1 MSELFANPVSIYLTV
16 ASTALFM
23 GGALLL
29 VSRIRLAAGEQVS
42 GQVIGYAE
50 RIRQRRAS
58 KRQYMPIVRFQPR
71 GGPPVDFQSRMGATS
86 KPFDIGQ
93 NVTVIYRSDKPTVAE
108 IGSAARLWLA
118 PAVLLGMSAVCFYGA
133 WKAGLPH

>member
-1 MSELFANPVSIYLTV
+1 VSGLFANPVSIYLTV
-16 ASTALFM
+16 ASTVLFI

-29 VSRIRLAAGEQVS
+29 VSRIRLAAGEQVR

-71 GGPPVDFQSRMGATS
+71 GGRPVNFQSRMGSTS

-93 NVTVIYRSDKPTVAE
+93 DVPVIYRSDKPAVAE
-108 IGSAARLWLA
+108 IRSAARLWLA
-118 PAVLLGMSAVCFYGA
+118 PAVLLGMSAVSFYGA

>member
-71 GGPPVDFQSRMGATS
+71 GGSPVDFQSRMGATS

-93 NVTVIYRSDKPTVAE
+93 NVTVIYRSDKPTVDE
-108 IGSAARLWLA
+108 IGSWGWR
-118 PAVLLGMSAVCFYGA
+118 MN
-133 WKAGLPH
+133 H